1 MRVEGRR
8 SFSWLHAGLSSP
20 GRGVVEVERCGQ
32 GLDSLRDRAVGFA
45 DGQGVVWR
53 ERKGTLSTAR
63 LSTEQL
69 DIVEG
74 GMVGGSCLD
83 RKLAFGEGHLQC
95 LGRAPSESE
104 AGQSSGA
111 GRVTQWM
118 WSACVGCWHQIQ
130 VWHTLSMD
138 SATASMVPC

>member
-1 MRVEGRR
+1 M
-8 SFSWLHAGLSSP
+8 
-20 GRGVVEVERCGQ
+20 
-32 GLDSLRDRAVGFA
+32 GFA

-95 LGRAPSESE
+95 L
-104 AGQSSGA
+104 AGLHLSQRQDSHQG
-111 GRVTQWM
+111 Q
-118 WSACVGCWHQIQ
+118 VG
-130 VWHTLSMD
+130 
-138 SATASMVPC
+138 